1 MSFIHES
8 LYQTRDFSHIEFSD
22 YMLSLTNNLIHSY
35 SLQTANISL
44 RKDMDK
50 VFLELDQAIPCGLI
64 ANEIV
69 SNALKYAFPE
79 DTQGEI
85 FISIKEKGKT
95 IELIIADNG
104 VGLPKELDYKNS
116 ESLGLQL
123 VYTLAEQLNAAISVT
138 IDKGTKY
145 LITFDKQ

>member
-44 RKDMDK
+44 NKDMDK

-79 DTQGEI
+79 DTKGEV

-95 IELIIADNG
+95 IELVIADDG
-104 VGLPKELDYKNS
+104 VGLPDELDYQNS

-123 VYTLAEQLNAAISVT
+123 VYTLAEQLNASISVT
-138 IDKGTKY
+138 VDKGTKY